1 MKTAFLFRILF
12 CGAVLQTLKSCK
24 LDGVLDTKKQQRMQY
39 WLEYNSLIDYIM
51 DETSPI

>member
-24 LDGVLDTKKQQRMQY
+24 LDGVLDTKKQQHMQS
-39 WLEYNSLIDYIM
+39 WLEHSSLIDYIIA
-51 DETSPI
+51 ETSPI